1 MEYQYNTLFT
11 FIKNR
16 STKTPIIISKQEM
29 LNLIKEFVEI
39 LLKIYNGILNLEF
52 FSKKLRQRIII
63 FIRENNPRFESFCF
77 FKF

>member
-11 FIKNR
+11 FIKNGP
-16 STKTPIIISKQEM
+16 TKTPIIIFKQEM

-39 LLKIYNGILNLEF
+39 LLKICNVILKSGF
-52 FSKKLRQRIII
+52 FSKKLRQRIVV
-63 FIRENNPRFESFCF
+63 FIRKNNPWLEDFCF

>member
-16 STKTPIIISKQEM
+16 PTKTPIIIFKQEM

-39 LLKIYNGILNLEF
+39 LLEICTGILNLEF
-52 FSKKLRQRIII
+52 FSKKLRQRIVV
-63 FIRENNPRFESFCF
+63 FIRKNNPRFEGFCF